1 MPGTVLSAKAA
12 AMNKTESLP
21 TFQDRGWGERQM
33 TSRQIYGLSGG
44 GINKFYE
51 ETRAE

>member
-21 TFQDRGWGERQM
+21 TCWDRGWGERQM
-33 TSRQIYGLSGG
+33 VTRQTRGLSGG
-44 GINKFYE
+44 STNKCCE